1 MFKCIPIFKG
11 CNRQVE
17 FVDKRHCS
25 LPSVPEEI
33 LRYSR
38 TLEELFLDANHI
50 RDLPKN
56 FFRLHR
62 LRKLGLSDNEIA
74 RLPPD
79 IQNFENLV
87 ELDVSRND
95 IPDIPDDIKHLQN
108 LQVADFSSN
117 PIPKLP
123 AGFSQLKNLTVLG
136 LNDMSLTTLP
146 VDFGSLTQLESL
158 ELRENLLKHLPE
170 SIRQLTKL
178 KRLDLGDNEIEE
190 LPPYLGYLPGLHE
203 LWLDHNQLERLP
215 PEIGLLTNLT
225 YLDVSENRLEKLP
238 NEIGGLVNL
247 TDLDLAQNLLETL
260 PDGVAKLSRLTILKL
275 DQNRLQ
281 KLNPTIG
288 CCESMQEL
296 ILTEN
301 FLSELPVSIGQMTKL
316 SNLNVDRNALEYLPA
331 EIGNCANL
339 GVLSLRDNKLKRL
352 PPELGNC
359 TVLHVLD
366 VSGNQLQYLPYTL
379 VNLQLKAVWLS
390 ENQAQPLLTFQPDTD
405 EATGEQVLTCFLLPQ
420 QEYQPITPARELETD
435 SDGWEEREAS
445 RTHSVKFSEESTQEK
460 DTPFVRQNTPHPKE
474 LKAKAHKL
482 FAKDRSRPEDG
493 NLDTVSEEASTK
505 FAVSGTARIGA
516 NSTIVENI
524 AETKPIYENHQQ
536 QPVSPKTPTTAI
548 SFAPQP
554 VIAQTAGTQPQS
566 AVNAATVHEPIAS
579 VAPEHGNAAVVVAAA
594 AVTAAASVTGDE
606 EEEDFDE
613 SERRV
618 GFQVEGEDD
627 DFYKRPMKLHR
638 RDTPHHLKNKR
649 VQHNLTDKK
658 SSEILANALNQE
670 KKTSQLAPVQ
680 SPIQENE
687 AAEQSEQQQLQ
698 QQQPFAA
705 PISPIPPPTVPGPL
719 SAGQLLD
726 DAVDGLTELRL
737 EQYEIHIERTTA
749 GLGLSIAGGRGSTP
763 FKGDDEGIFISRVT
777 EGGPADLAGL
787 KVGDKVLKV
796 NGINV
801 VDADHY
807 QAVQVLKACGAVLVL
822 VVERE
827 VTRLIGHP
835 VFSED
840 GSVSQISVET
850 RPLAAAQQH
859 EKFIPAP
866 IEIIPEQQQL
876 QQQQQIQQAPAN
888 FNSYQANVFT
898 TPATATAAG
907 PTNAANLSQQQQQ
920 QLQPQHVGVG
930 ATNGVLE
937 NGKDAPLSYLQ
948 LHTTLIRDQIGQGL
962 GFSIA
967 GGKGSPPFKD
977 GCDGI
982 FISRIT
988 EGGLAHR
995 DGKIMVGD
1003 RVMAINGNDMTNA
1016 CHDAAVQCLTEPQRF
1031 VRLVLQREYRGP
1043 LEAPLSPRSPA
1054 VLNSLSP
1061 SGYLA
1066 NRPANFNRSI
1076 GDMISE
1082 QAQTNLQHAPTAAP
1096 ILAQQQQQQ
1105 YPAQQQFNY
1114 TNQPSAYEI
1123 NKTVTIPNATAAAT
1137 TLTSASVGGN
1147 NAPKT
1152 NGFTTAATTVPYQQP
1167 QQQQQQQQ
1175 QIDKVTGQP
1184 VPAPRRANSIPLG
1197 DAPAEATPAN
1207 GNAAQPP
1214 DSANKPTAT
1223 PTAGPNTAADA
1234 SAETQ
1239 VPPLRP
1245 LTSEDFQAMIPAHF
1259 LSGGSQHQVNVARGN
1274 EVGVGP
1280 SVTVTVNKAVPDLPM
1295 FPAAPTELG
1304 RITETITKSTFTE
1317 TVMTRV
1323 TDNHLAEP
1331 LISEEVIL
1339 PKNQGSLGFSIIGG
1353 TDHSC
1358 VPFGSHEPGIFI
1370 SHVVPDGI
1378 AHKCGKLRMGDRI
1391 LKVNDVDIS
1400 RATHQEAVM
1409 ELLKPG
1415 DDIKL
1420 TIQHDPLPPGFQE
1433 ITISKAEGE
1442 RLGMHIKGGLNGQRG
1457 NPCDPTDEGVFVSK
1471 INSVGAARR
1480 DGRLKVGMRL
1490 LEVNGHSLLGISH
1503 QDAVNVLRNAG
1514 NEIHLIAC
1522 KGYDKSNLIHSIGA
1536 AGGMSTGFN
1545 TTGSRQGSRA
1555 SETGSELSQS
1565 QSMSSLDRDEDERIR
1580 QDFEVFTPKTESNN
1594 DPSVLASVAALA
1606 HSPTTP
1612 PSAGALPQQHAA
1624 ESDTSKSS
1632 APPPPT
1638 ATTPQDALATF
1649 ANADK
1654 TLVQSKEKSTPE
1666 KVLEIVRAADAFTSV
1681 PPKSPAEHH
1690 DQDKIQKTTTV
1701 VISKHTLDT
1710 NPSPALAA
1718 ASTPTHTSPTTLPTA
1733 GTTASTTN
1741 TTTTSPPVSPALATA
1756 SSRDVAATA
1765 ASGKTVAAPP
1775 TQQQNIQQRRTPT
1788 PTSIHKTRTE
1798 PIAKPTDSR
1807 QNQSIAPTTNKAT
1820 KAEPIYIIDDEE
1832 EEEEDAAE
1840 EEEEE
1845 EPADEHGDDIDGDE
1859 DVFDT
1864 YSPNASADQGD
1875 TDSDYFDRPRPSPRY
1890 TSDSENDYRPQ
1901 RPNHE
1906 RLGNISGRSTPDL
1919 SGSAYGGHRKSVS
1932 FDLSGDERSKS
1943 DYERSRTPDGYSRYY
1958 DSEQEYGSARP
1969 RLPRKGIL
1977 RSASPSSSN
1986 NSTLERCRRP
1996 EKLPPIVPTVA
2007 RIKEIDSPTLQH
2019 VRSSSPLA
2027 SRGGSGSSGYRSP
2040 PPPPEKVTVST
2051 EIERENPFREAFL
2064 DNSKSDEYTELAKA
2078 MSKSP
2083 SALRSPR
2090 EQFFFGSKSTENL
2103 LGAERSASSGR
2114 STPSTVVSAQSKST
2128 EDLLSSSTGAKPKRI
2143 PPPILPK
2150 PKTKKAELVHNIA
2163 LDAFQKADVGYGDF
2177 TVFEHDP
2184 TTNTIHE
2191 IRSPP
2196 PPTTPTV
2203 PITPPPVGGSAK
2215 LPVRVK
2221 TPRSPSRPRE
2231 SPPPPPVNY
2240 STMPK
2245 LPSPSPHVKK
2255 SEETYYLEV
2264 LPPPPPLSD
2273 DEIPPSQRRHTE
2285 FIHENSPDHI
2295 LVTED
2300 EHRTI
2305 MLHENEVRNQ
2315 LRGASR
2321 KSQIPELGAPHEEAP
2336 PVPHYA
2342 SIKHSVNPFIDSSD
2356 DNFDSLPLPPPPEH
2370 LISSAALNPGCDS
2383 SSHCDSE
2390 SSTINIASPISSI
2403 TSPNAN
2409 MQPRLDLLTS
2419 AATLQAGIP
2428 SNNPLSPTQIFPT
2441 AQILPVQY
2449 TQLPQPQ
2456 QPNTTHILTG
2466 QLVPNSAS
2474 HHFSN
2479 SPQNQ
2484 SLFTVGGLV
2493 LLPQAQFTAATS
2505 QVSSSSSSSLVTTP
2519 IFLTTS
2525 GGATSATTGVYMKP
2539 QQLQQR
2545 SPQLH
2550 LHQRTVLSPTSDS
2563 ITTTKVP
2570 KSVSDKKRF
2579 FESAMED
2586 QHKPSQKTEK
2596 VFSFLSKDEVE
2607 KLRQE
2612 EERKIAT
2619 LRRDK
2624 KTGLLDGAAANGNDE
2639 YDASN
2644 NNSAAANSA
2653 AHAATIPCL
2662 VGEHRK
2668 LQQQQPHDGGTY
2680 GANYDYDDDDRR
2692 LVVDHRHVLRDTI
2705 VERDNCDA
2713 DDMSVAECT
2722 TITTTTTTTRIES
2735 LTTPPPTPATPPTP
2749 AAQSQSQP
2757 QALVKSGE
2765 ATEPP
2770 TIRLK
2775 LEKPKKSK
2783 KTKAKSKEAAKA
2795 PSVSTTPTD
2804 EGVAVELVA
2813 HRKAPPPPTQPAQ
2826 ANAQPPAQPAAPEWV
2841 ATPLAAFKSPAL
2853 VKSLTESTP
2862 SAAATT
2868 TATATPVTIAQ
2879 SFKPQVDTALAPSV
2893 ATIAPAPAPRT
2904 TSTQQLSS
2912 TVAQF
2917 VDIERQHADVPSD
2930 YNDAEDTA
2938 SSIESVIAA
2947 TTPLAI
2953 LSTSTTRLPNQQ
2965 KPSLLPKPKV
2975 KVVIPPALLLQQTQQ
2990 QQQQQEEEQQQ
3001 DTSPTTPSSRIPIR
3015 TANAERRALKA
3026 AAAAAAVGGAVA
3038 GTQVE
3043 AAATSVVVERS
3054 SDAVQHEQS
3063 PSNGLK
3069 SKAMIN
3075 AEKRASWR
3083 AARLRSLEQ
3092 GAQEAQ
3098 SVIQNMNK
3106 IADDLLTTPVATEQ
3120 TKKIVFPKIAIKSSD
3135 GPVIIR
3141 EREKILD
3148 EKIVRRTEEVPCPL
3162 TGRPQLR
3169 TVEYIEKTIETEV
3182 ETCQEK
3188 IISLELQDPE
3198 NDDNDSDD
3206 GGKDKISNPFASLQH
3221 AASANQQSATVLA
3234 AVTQAITT
3242 VEDETLEDEEPPELL
3257 RETALLDTV
3266 DEDDDE
3272 EDEEDDD
3279 DDDEDEDDDD
3289 DSEEEEED
3297 EDEEDAAS
3305 IVTVH
3310 ANNEKLFLRTDDD
3323 SGPSDDF
3330 DSIGMF
3336 GPSSIDSVSSISKL
3350 RIQPVPITIHQTLA
3364 KEVVVTAPVVPAGV
3378 RTTTKTDYPAH
3389 SITTAS
3395 TIVEVVNPLITGE
3408 GQVKSLAVGSTAQR
3422 EYPIFDNEIEKS
3434 LRSKPY
3440 DDHIEDIA
3448 RRKGGYD
3455 EAAEDERDDD
3465 DEAEEFS
3472 AAATGVLRSDTFVMP
3487 VVRQQQQQRPP
3498 EELSLNAKMK
3508 NVLVELLENERVKL
3522 NLQKS
3527 LEEDEDEQHELAYGD
3542 SDDEQD
3548 MVDYVATHGA
3558 NPSGIS
3564 RSAARAVSDDNG
3576 NERLL
3581 QELIRDSNRNTIKK
3595 LAVGYDDEESEEDDD
3610 VDEED
3615 EEEES
3620 LDSSDSEEDGEAD
3633 DDDEAVNITFVD
3645 GCQVIENPNA
3655 ESTLKLQKSQTYT
3668 SMKEADQTEASKQ
3681 SGAAQ
3686 EDVDKDI
3693 EHTVEKLQA
3702 EQRKLEEITKQLRK
3716 SVENLLADDD
3726 EIATAISQAVIDD
3739 EDDAVIQKPK
3749 QNVVHTVET
3758 KTVIGDDGVKKT
3770 IITETIR
3777 KPEHKQ
3783 TQREPQDEESGEALF
3798 NKLLHAGGD
3807 HKQIFDQ
3814 QTGESVI
3821 TTTTTDA
3828 DGTVTTTT
3836 TTISNVIKSGIP
3848 RAVLLKSEAST
3859 AGTSSSSG
3867 SSTSAHTKPEKQ
3879 QHSKQK
3885 RKGKNG
3891 KK

>member
-420 QEYQPITPARELETD
+420 QEYQPITPDYPPGLLYRSSEKFDSSEFHVYQQKARELETD

-566 AVNAATVHEPIAS
+566 AVNAVTVHEPIAS

-613 SERRV
+613 AERRV

-705 PISPIPPPTVPGPL
+705 PISPIPPPTVPGSLP
-719 SAGQLLD
+719 AGQLLD

-866 IEIIPEQQQL
+866 IEIIPQQQQL
-876 QQQQQIQQAPAN
+876 QQQQLQQAPAN

-907 PTNAANLSQQQQQ
+907 PTNAANLSQQQQ

-1114 TNQPSAYEI
+1114 TTQPSAYEI
-1123 NKTVTIPNATAAAT
+1123 NKTVTIPNATAAAA

-1167 QQQQQQQQ
+1167 QPQQQQ

-1223 PTAGPNTAADA
+1223 PTAAGPNPAADA

-1420 TIQHDPLPPGFQE
+1420 TIQHDPLPPGFQIEVEILQTEE

-1545 TTGSRQGSRA
+1545 TGSRQGSRA

-1580 QDFEVFTPKTESNN
+1580 QDFEVFAPKTESNN

-1624 ESDTSKSS
+1624 ESETSKSS
-1632 APPPPT
+1632 APPPT

-1733 GTTASTTN
+1733 GTTASTTT

-1756 SSRDVAATA
+1756 SSRDVAAAA

-1798 PIAKPTDSR
+1798 TVAKPTDSR
-1807 QNQSIAPTTNKAT
+1807 QNQSIAPTTNKVT

-1845 EPADEHGDDIDGDE
+1845 QPDEHDDVIDGDE

-1890 TSDSENDYRPQ
+1890 TSDSENDYRPH

-2027 SRGGSGSSGYRSP
+2027 SRGGSSSSGYRSP
-2040 PPPPEKVTVST
+2040 PPQPEKVTVST

-2064 DNSKSDEYTELAKA
+2064 DSSKSDEYTELAKA

-2203 PITPPPVGGSAK
+2203 PITPPPAGSSAK

-2245 LPSPSPHVKK
+2245 LASPTPHVKK

-2342 SIKHSVNPFIDSSD
+2342 SIKHS
-2356 DNFDSLPLPPPPEH
+2356 
-2370 LISSAALNPGCDS
+2370 
-2383 SSHCDSE
+2383 
-2390 SSTINIASPISSI
+2390 
-2403 TSPNAN
+2403 
-2409 MQPRLDLLTS
+2409 PRLDLLSS
-2419 AATLQAGIP
+2419 AATLQ
-2428 SNNPLSPTQIFPT
+2428 
-2441 AQILPVQY
+2441 
-2449 TQLPQPQ
+2449 
-2456 QPNTTHILTG
+2456 
-2466 QLVPNSAS
+2466 
-2474 HHFSN
+2474 
-2479 SPQNQ
+2479 
-2484 SLFTVGGLV
+2484 
-2493 LLPQAQFTAATS
+2493 
-2505 QVSSSSSSSLVTTP
+2505 
-2519 IFLTTS
+2519 
-2525 GGATSATTGVYMKP
+2525 
-2539 QQLQQR
+2539 
-2545 SPQLH
+2545 
-2550 LHQRTVLSPTSDS
+2550 SPTSES

-2624 KTGLLDGAAANGNDE
+2624 KTGLLDGPAANGNDE

-2653 AHAATIPCL
+2653 AHAATISCL
-2662 VGEHRK
+2662 AGEHRK

-2735 LTTPPPTPATPPTP
+2735 PTTPPPTPLTP
-2749 AAQSQSQP
+2749 AAQPQP
-2757 QALVKSGE
+2757 QALAKSGE
-2765 ATEPP
+2765 AAETP
-2770 TIRLK
+2770 TTRLK

-2783 KTKAKSKEAAKA
+2783 KTKAKSKSKEAAKA
-2795 PSVSTTPTD
+2795 ASVSTTPTD
-2804 EGVAVELVA
+2804 DDVAVGLVA

-2826 ANAQPPAQPAAPEWV
+2826 ANTQPPAQAAEAPEWV

-2853 VKSLTESTP
+2853 VKSLTESAP
-2862 SAAATT
+2862 SAAAATTT
-2868 TATATPVTIAQ
+2868 TATATPVTIAQQ

-2893 ATIAPAPAPRT
+2893 ATIAPAPTPRT
-2904 TSTQQLSS
+2904 TTAQQLSS

-2947 TTPLAI
+2947 APLAI
-2953 LSTSTTRLPNQQ
+2953 LSTSTTRLPSQQ

-2990 QQQQQEEEQQQ
+2990 QQQQEEEQQC

-3043 AAATSVVVERS
+3043 AATSVVVERS

-3063 PSNGLK
+3063 PSNGSK

-3106 IADDLLTTPVATEQ
+3106 IADDLLTTPVTAEQ

-3221 AASANQQSATVLA
+3221 AANASQQAATVLA
-3234 AVTQAITT
+3234 AATQAITT
-3242 VEDETLEDEEPPELL
+3242 IEDETLDDEEPPELL

-3279 DDDEDEDDDD
+3279 DDDEEEDDDE

-3330 DSIGMF
+3330 DSIGIF

-3378 RTTTKTDYPAH
+3378 RTTTKNDYPAH
-3389 SITTAS
+3389 SITAAS

-3440 DDHIEDIA
+3440 DDHIEDIV

-3455 EAAEDERDDD
+3455 EAAEDEPDDD

-3487 VVRQQQQQRPP
+3487 TVRQQQQQRPP

-3527 LEEDEDEQHELAYGD
+3527 LEEDEEAQHELAYGD
-3542 SDDEQD
+3542 PDDEQD
-3548 MVDYVATHGA
+3548 MVDYVASHGA
-3558 NPSGIS
+3558 NLSGIS

-3610 VDEED
+3610 GDEED

-3633 DDDEAVNITFVD
+3633 DDDEAVNVTFVD

-3702 EQRKLEEITKQLRK
+3702 EQRKLEQITKQLRK

-3739 EDDAVIQKPK
+3739 DDDVVIKPPK

-3848 RAVLLKSEAST
+3848 RAVLLKSEASS
-3859 AGTSSSSG
+3859 AGTSSS

>member
-1 MFKCIPIFKG
+1 MFNIKLKIKEGDNTLPRSRRSGSLGSTSGRNSPANMSLRSSLASSNRSPSNSLRRKDKRVRIVTTYTDELER
-11 CNRQVE
+11 NRQ
-17 FVDKRHCS
+17 
-25 LPSVPEEI
+25 
-33 LRYSR
+33 Y
-38 TLEELFLDANHI
+38 
-50 RDLPKN
+50 
-56 FFRLHR
+56 
-62 LRKLGLSDNEIA
+62 
-74 RLPPD
+74 
-79 IQNFENLV
+79 
-87 ELDVSRND
+87 
-95 IPDIPDDIKHLQN
+95 
-108 LQVADFSSN
+108 
-117 PIPKLP
+117 
-123 AGFSQLKNLTVLG
+123 
-136 LNDMSLTTLP
+136 
-146 VDFGSLTQLESL
+146 
-158 ELRENLLKHLPE
+158 
-170 SIRQLTKL
+170 
-178 KRLDLGDNEIEE
+178 
-190 LPPYLGYLPGLHE
+190 
-203 LWLDHNQLERLP
+203 
-215 PEIGLLTNLT
+215 
-225 YLDVSENRLEKLP
+225 
-238 NEIGGLVNL
+238 
-247 TDLDLAQNLLETL
+247 
-260 PDGVAKLSRLTILKL
+260 
-275 DQNRLQ
+275 
-281 KLNPTIG
+281 
-288 CCESMQEL
+288 
-296 ILTEN
+296 
-301 FLSELPVSIGQMTKL
+301 
-316 SNLNVDRNALEYLPA
+316 
-331 EIGNCANL
+331 
-339 GVLSLRDNKLKRL
+339 
-352 PPELGNC
+352 
-359 TVLHVLD
+359 
-366 VSGNQLQYLPYTL
+366 
-379 VNLQLKAVWLS
+379 
-390 ENQAQPLLTFQPDTD
+390 
-405 EATGEQVLTCFLLPQ
+405 
-420 QEYQPITPARELETD
+420 
-435 SDGWEEREAS
+435 
-445 RTHSVKFSEESTQEK
+445 
-460 DTPFVRQNTPHPKE
+460 
-474 LKAKAHKL
+474 
-482 FAKDRSRPEDG
+482 
-493 NLDTVSEEASTK
+493 
-505 FAVSGTARIGA
+505 
-516 NSTIVENI
+516 
-524 AETKPIYENHQQ
+524 
-536 QPVSPKTPTTAI
+536 
-548 SFAPQP
+548 
-554 VIAQTAGTQPQS
+554 
-566 AVNAATVHEPIAS
+566 
-579 VAPEHGNAAVVVAAA
+579 
-594 AVTAAASVTGDE
+594 
-606 EEEDFDE
+606 
-613 SERRV
+613 
-618 GFQVEGEDD
+618 
-627 DFYKRPMKLHR
+627 
-638 RDTPHHLKNKR
+638 
-649 VQHNLTDKK
+649 
-658 SSEILANALNQE
+658 
-670 KKTSQLAPVQ
+670 
-680 SPIQENE
+680 
-687 AAEQSEQQQLQ
+687 
-698 QQQPFAA
+698 
-705 PISPIPPPTVPGPL
+705 
-719 SAGQLLD
+719 

-866 IEIIPEQQQL
+866 IEIIPQQQQL
-876 QQQQQIQQAPAN
+876 QQQQLQQAPAN

-907 PTNAANLSQQQQQ
+907 PTNAANLSQQQQ

-1114 TNQPSAYEI
+1114 TTQPSAYEI
-1123 NKTVTIPNATAAAT
+1123 NKTVTIPNTTAAAA

-1167 QQQQQQQQ
+1167 QPQQQQ

-1223 PTAGPNTAADA
+1223 PTAAGPNPAADA

-1420 TIQHDPLPPGFQE
+1420 TIQHDPLPPGFQIEVEILQTEE

-1545 TTGSRQGSRA
+1545 TGSRQGSRA

-1580 QDFEVFTPKTESNN
+1580 QDFEVFAPKTESNN

-1624 ESDTSKSS
+1624 ESETSKSS
-1632 APPPPT
+1632 APPPT

-1733 GTTASTTN
+1733 GTTASTTT

-1756 SSRDVAATA
+1756 SSRDVAAAA

-1798 PIAKPTDSR
+1798 TVAKPTDSR
-1807 QNQSIAPTTNKAT
+1807 QNQSIAPTTNKVT

-1832 EEEEDAAE
+1832 EEEEGAAE

-1845 EPADEHGDDIDGDE
+1845 EHADVHDDVIDGDE

-1890 TSDSENDYRPQ
+1890 TSDSENDYRPH

-2019 VRSSSPLA
+2019 VRSSSPLP
-2027 SRGGSGSSGYRSP
+2027 SRGGSSSSGYRSP
-2040 PPPPEKVTVST
+2040 PPKPEKVMVST

-2064 DNSKSDEYTELAKA
+2064 DSSKSDEYTELAKA

-2203 PITPPPVGGSAK
+2203 PITPPPAGSSAK

-2245 LPSPSPHVKK
+2245 LASPTPHVKK

-2342 SIKHSVNPFIDSSD
+2342 SIKHS
-2356 DNFDSLPLPPPPEH
+2356 
-2370 LISSAALNPGCDS
+2370 
-2383 SSHCDSE
+2383 
-2390 SSTINIASPISSI
+2390 
-2403 TSPNAN
+2403 
-2409 MQPRLDLLTS
+2409 PRLDLLSS

-2466 QLVPNSAS
+2466 QLVPNSTS

-2493 LLPQAQFTAATS
+2493 LLPQAQFTAAAS

-2519 IFLTTS
+2519 IFLATS

-2550 LHQRTVLSPTSDS
+2550 LHQRTVLSPTSES

-2624 KTGLLDGAAANGNDE
+2624 KTGLLDGPAANGNDE

-2653 AHAATIPCL
+2653 AHAATISCL
-2662 VGEHRK
+2662 AGEHRK

-2722 TITTTTTTTRIES
+2722 TITRTTTTTRIES
-2735 LTTPPPTPATPPTP
+2735 PTTPPPTPLTP
-2749 AAQSQSQP
+2749 AAQSQAQVL
-2757 QALVKSGE
+2757 AKSGE
-2765 ATEPP
+2765 AAEPQ
-2770 TIRLK
+2770 TTRLK

-2783 KTKAKSKEAAKA
+2783 KTKAKSKEATKA
-2795 PSVSTTPTD
+2795 ASVSSTTPTD
-2804 EGVAVELVA
+2804 DDVAVGLVA
-2813 HRKAPPPPTQPAQ
+2813 HRKAPPPPTQPTQANTQAPAQ
-2826 ANAQPPAQPAAPEWV
+2826 AAAAPEWV

-2853 VKSLTESTP
+2853 VKSLTESAP
-2862 SAAATT
+2862 SAASATTT
-2868 TATATPVTIAQ
+2868 TATATPVTIAQQ

-2893 ATIAPAPAPRT
+2893 ATIAPAPTPRT
-2904 TSTQQLSS
+2904 TTAQQLSS

-2947 TTPLAI
+2947 APLAI
-2953 LSTSTTRLPNQQ
+2953 LSTSTTRLPSQQ

-2975 KVVIPPALLLQQTQQ
+2975 KVVIPPALLLQQTQ

-3043 AAATSVVVERS
+3043 AATSVVVERS

-3063 PSNGLK
+3063 PSNGSK

-3106 IADDLLTTPVATEQ
+3106 IADDLLTTPVTAEQ

-3221 AASANQQSATVLA
+3221 AASASQQAATVLA
-3234 AVTQAITT
+3234 AATQAITT
-3242 VEDETLEDEEPPELL
+3242 IEDETLDDEEPPELL

-3279 DDDEDEDDDD
+3279 DDDEEEDDDE

-3330 DSIGMF
+3330 DSIGIF

-3389 SITTAS
+3389 SITAAS

-3440 DDHIEDIA
+3440 DDHIEDIV

-3455 EAAEDERDDD
+3455 EAAEDEPDDD
-3465 DEAEEFS
+3465 GEAEEFS

-3487 VVRQQQQQRPP
+3487 TVRQQQQQRPP

-3527 LEEDEDEQHELAYGD
+3527 LEEDEEAQHELAYGD
-3542 SDDEQD
+3542 PDDEQD
-3548 MVDYVATHGA
+3548 MVDYVASHGA
-3558 NPSGIS
+3558 NLSGIS

-3610 VDEED
+3610 GDEED

-3633 DDDEAVNITFVD
+3633 DDDEAVNVTFVD

-3686 EDVDKDI
+3686 EDIDKDI

-3702 EQRKLEEITKQLRK
+3702 EQRKLEQITKQLRK

-3739 EDDAVIQKPK
+3739 DDEVVIKPPK

-3848 RAVLLKSEAST
+3848 RAVLLKSEASS
-3859 AGTSSSSG
+3859 AGTSSSS
-3867 SSTSAHTKPEKQ
+3867 STSTHTKPEKQ

>member
-420 QEYQPITPARELETD
+420 QEYQPITPDYPPGLLYRSSEKFDSSEFHVYQQKARELETD

-1420 TIQHDPLPPGFQE
+1420 TIQHDPLPPGFQIEVEILQTEE

-2713 DDMSVAECT
+2713 DDMS
-2722 TITTTTTTTRIES
+2722 
-2735 LTTPPPTPATPPTP
+2735 
-2749 AAQSQSQP
+2749 
-2757 QALVKSGE
+2757 
-2765 ATEPP
+2765 
-2770 TIRLK
+2770 
-2775 LEKPKKSK
+2775 
-2783 KTKAKSKEAAKA
+2783 
-2795 PSVSTTPTD
+2795 
-2804 EGVAVELVA
+2804 
-2813 HRKAPPPPTQPAQ
+2813 
-2826 ANAQPPAQPAAPEWV
+2826 
-2841 ATPLAAFKSPAL
+2841 
-2853 VKSLTESTP
+2853 
-2862 SAAATT
+2862 
-2868 TATATPVTIAQ
+2868 
-2879 SFKPQVDTALAPSV
+2879 
-2893 ATIAPAPAPRT
+2893 
-2904 TSTQQLSS
+2904 
-2912 TVAQF
+2912 
-2917 VDIERQHADVPSD
+2917 
-2930 YNDAEDTA
+2930 
-2938 SSIESVIAA
+2938 
-2947 TTPLAI
+2947 
-2953 LSTSTTRLPNQQ
+2953 
-2965 KPSLLPKPKV
+2965 
-2975 KVVIPPALLLQQTQQ
+2975 
-2990 QQQQQEEEQQQ
+2990 
-3001 DTSPTTPSSRIPIR
+3001 
-3015 TANAERRALKA
+3015 
-3026 AAAAAAVGGAVA
+3026 
-3038 GTQVE
+3038 
-3043 AAATSVVVERS
+3043 
-3054 SDAVQHEQS
+3054 
-3063 PSNGLK
+3063 
-3069 SKAMIN
+3069 

-3106 IADDLLTTPVATEQ
+3106 IADDLLTTPVA
-3120 TKKIVFPKIAIKSSD
+3120 
-3135 GPVIIR
+3135 
-3141 EREKILD
+3141 
-3148 EKIVRRTEEVPCPL
+3148 
-3162 TGRPQLR
+3162 
-3169 TVEYIEKTIETEV
+3169 TEV

>member
-62 LRKLGLSDNEIA
+62 LRKLGLSDNEIV

-95 IPDIPDDIKHLQN
+95 IPDIPDDIKHLQS

-146 VDFGSLTQLESL
+146 VDFGCLSQLESL

-238 NEIGGLVNL
+238 NEIGGLENL
-247 TDLDLAQNLLETL
+247 TDLDLAQNLLESL
-260 PDGVAKLSRLTILKL
+260 PDGIAKLSRLTILKL

-288 CCESMQEL
+288 SCENMQEL

-301 FLSELPVSIGQMTKL
+301 FLSELPASIGQMTKL
-316 SNLNVDRNALEYLPA
+316 SNLNVDRNALEYLPI

-339 GVLSLRDNKLKRL
+339 GVLSLRDNKLKKL

-359 TVLHVLD
+359 SVLHVLD

-420 QEYQPITPARELETD
+420 QEYQPITPDYPPCQLYRSSEKFDSSEFHVYQQKARELETD

-482 FAKDRSRPEDG
+482 FAKDRSRADDAK
-493 NLDTVSEEASTK
+493 LDTVSEETSSK
-505 FAVSGTARIGA
+505 FSVSGASRIGP
-516 NSTIVENI
+516 NSTIVEHI
-524 AETKPIYENHQQ
+524 TETKPIYENHQQ
-536 QPVSPKTPTTAI
+536 PQPLSPQTPKAAVSF
-548 SFAPQP
+548 SQQP
-554 VIAQTAGTQPQS
+554 VIAQVAGQQPNSDGSSVTA
-566 AVNAATVHEPIAS
+566 HEPIAS
-579 VAPEHGNAAVVVAAA
+579 VAPEHGNVAVVVASA
-594 AVTAAASVTGDE
+594 AVTAAATSSGTGDDE

-613 SERRV
+613 AERRV
-618 GFQVEGEDD
+618 GFQVEGADD

-658 SSEILANALNQE
+658 ASEILANALNQE
-670 KKTSQLAPVQ
+670 KKTAQLPPVQ
-680 SPIQENE
+680 SPIQENV
-687 AAEQSEQQQLQ
+687 AAEQNEQQPLQQ
-698 QQQPFAA
+698 QQQPFTA
-705 PISPIPPPTVPGPL
+705 PISPIPPPTVPTPL
-719 SAGQLLD
+719 STGQLPD

-796 NGINV
+796 NGISV
-801 VDADHY
+801 IDADHY

-850 RPLAAAQQH
+850 RPLPAQQQQFTQQH

-866 IEIIPEQQQL
+866 IEIIPEQQQ
-876 QQQQQIQQAPAN
+876 QQQQPVTN

-898 TPATATAAG
+898 TPSTLTGTAGA
-907 PTNAANLSQQQQQ
+907 TNAANLSQQQQQQ
-920 QLQPQHVGVG
+920 QLQPQHVGV
-930 ATNGVLE
+930 ATTNGILE
-937 NGKDAPLSYLQ
+937 NGKLTQDAPLSYLQ

-982 FISRIT
+982 FISRLT
-988 EGGLAHR
+988 EGGLAQR

-1076 GDMISE
+1076 GDIITE
-1082 QAQTNLQHAPTAAP
+1082 QAQSNLQPTP
-1096 ILAQQQQQQ
+1096 VLAQQQ
-1105 YPAQQQFNY
+1105 PTQQQFNY
-1114 TNQPSAYEI
+1114 TTQPSAYETHK
-1123 NKTVTIPNATAAAT
+1123 NAAIPNATAATITAGT
-1137 TLTSASVGGN
+1137 ADGN
-1147 NAPKT
+1147 IVPKT
-1152 NGFTTAATTVPYQQP
+1152 NGFTTAATMTSSKQP
-1167 QQQQQQQQ
+1167 QPQ
-1175 QIDKVTGQP
+1175 QIDKITGQP

-1197 DAPAEATPAN
+1197 DAAAEAMPAN
-1207 GNAAQPP
+1207 GDAAQPF
-1214 DSANKPTAT
+1214 KPAPTTAT
-1223 PTAGPNTAADA
+1223 NPPTDA
-1234 SAETQ
+1234 SSETQ

-1339 PKNQGSLGFSIIGG
+1339 PKNKGSLGFSIIGG

-1370 SHVVPDGI
+1370 SHIVPDGI
-1378 AHKCGKLRMGDRI
+1378 AHKCEKLRMGDRI

-1433 ITISKAEGE
+1433 IVISKAEGE

-1457 NPCDPTDEGVFVSK
+1457 NPVDPTDEGVFVSK

-1490 LEVNGHSLLGISH
+1490 LEVNGNSLLGASH
-1503 QDAVNVLRNAG
+1503 QDAVNILRNAG
-1514 NEIHLIAC
+1514 NEIHLVVC

-1536 AGGMSTGFN
+1536 AGGMSTGFH
-1545 TTGSRQGSRA
+1545 TSSSRQGSRA

-1565 QSMSSLDRDEDERIR
+1565 QSISSLDRDEDERIR
-1580 QDFEVFTPKTESNN
+1580 QDFEVFAPKTELNN
-1594 DPSVLASVAALA
+1594 ERSVLASVAALA
-1606 HSPTTP
+1606 HSPTIP
-1612 PSAGALPQQHAA
+1612 PSAGALPQQHAT
-1624 ESDTSKSS
+1624 ESDTSKIGVV
-1632 APPPPT
+1632 PPPPQ
-1638 ATTPQDALATF
+1638 TPQDALATF
-1649 ANADK
+1649 TNVEK
-1654 TLVQSKEKSTPE
+1654 TLVQTKEKSTPE

-1710 NPSPALAA
+1710 NPSTGLASSPPATHSLQAA
-1718 ASTPTHTSPTTLPTA
+1718 LPTV
-1733 GTTASTTN
+1733 G
-1741 TTTTSPPVSPALATA
+1741 TTTTTTTTTPPVSPGLDSTVTT
-1756 SSRDVAATA
+1756 DVASASRTKAAT
-1765 ASGKTVAAPP
+1765 PP
-1775 TQQQNIQQRRTPT
+1775 PQQQQPQQQQRRTPT
-1788 PTSIHKTRTE
+1788 L
-1798 PIAKPTDSR
+1798 PIQKATAEAITKPKDSR
-1807 QNQSIAPTTNKAT
+1807 YEYKEMVKSQPHVRCEDESAPLAHKAK
-1820 KAEPIYIIDDEE
+1820 KAEPVYIIDDEDE
-1832 EEEEDAAE
+1832 EEGEKECVDDQAEDSKDEAE
-1840 EEEEE
+1840 
-1845 EPADEHGDDIDGDE
+1845 DDIDA
-1859 DVFDT
+1859 F
-1864 YSPNASADQGD
+1864 SPNISADQGD
-1875 TDSDYFDRPRPSPRY
+1875 TDSDYFERPHPSPRY
-1890 TSDSENDYRPQ
+1890 TSDSENDYRPF
-1901 RPNHE
+1901 RPNVE

-1919 SGSAYGGHRKSVS
+1919 SSSTFGHRKSVS

-1958 DSEQEYGSARP
+1958 DSEQEYGSTRP
-1969 RLPRKGIL
+1969 RMPRKGIL

-1986 NSTLERCRRP
+1986 NSTLERCKRP

-2007 RIKEIDSPTLQH
+2007 RIKEIDSPTVQH
-2019 VRSSSPLA
+2019 VRSCSPLS
-2027 SRGGSGSSGYRSP
+2027 SRDGTSSGYRSP
-2040 PPPPEKVTVST
+2040 PPLPERVLVST
-2051 EIERENPFREAFL
+2051 EIERDNPFREAFL
-2064 DNSKSDEYTELAKA
+2064 DKTKIDEYTELAKA

-2083 SALRSPR
+2083 SALKSPR
-2090 EQFFFGSKSTENL
+2090 EHFFFGSKSTENL
-2103 LGAERSASSGR
+2103 LSAERSVSSGR
-2114 STPSTVVSAQSKST
+2114 STPSTVISTQSKST

-2143 PPPILPK
+2143 PPPIMPK
-2150 PKTKKAELVHNIA
+2150 PVTKKAELVHNVA

-2191 IRSPP
+2191 VSSPP
-2196 PPTTPTV
+2196 PPTTPTL
-2203 PITPPPVGGSAK
+2203 PLTPPAGSIAK
-2215 LPVRVK
+2215 LPLRVK

-2231 SPPPPPVNY
+2231 SPPPPPPPINY
-2240 STMPK
+2240 ATMPK
-2245 LPSPSPHVKK
+2245 PTSPSVQVRKND
-2255 SEETYYLEV
+2255 EAEAYYMEV
-2264 LPPPPPLSD
+2264 LPPLPPPPPA
-2273 DEIPPSQRRHTE
+2273 DEVPPSQRRHSE

-2305 MLHENEVRNQ
+2305 MLNENEIRNQ
-2315 LRGASR
+2315 LRSISR
-2321 KSQIPELGAPHEEAP
+2321 KSQIPELGVPHEDAP
-2336 PVPHYA
+2336 PVPNYA

-2356 DNFDSLPLPPPPEH
+2356 DNFDSLPLPPPPEN
-2370 LISSAALNPGCDS
+2370 LLSFAAQNPGCDS

-2390 SSTINIASPISSI
+2390 SSTINIVSPISSI

-2409 MQPRLDLLTS
+2409 MQPKLDNLS
-2419 AATLQAGIP
+2419 SIAAVQTDTP

-2449 TQLPQPQ
+2449 TSLPQPQ
-2456 QPNTTHILTG
+2456 QANIAQVLTG
-2466 QLVPNSAS
+2466 HLIPTSKSNL
-2474 HHFSN
+2474 SN
-2479 SPQNQ
+2479 SQQNQ

-2493 LLPQAQFTAATS
+2493 LLPQATFSTS
-2505 QVSSSSSSSLVTTP
+2505 TSKTTSSSSSSSLVTTP
-2519 IFLTTS
+2519 IFLASS
-2525 GGATSATTGVYMKP
+2525 GAAGGLYIKP
-2539 QQLQQR
+2539 PQIQQQA
-2545 SPQLH
+2545 PQIH
-2550 LHQRTVLSPTSDS
+2550 LHQRTLLSPSS
-2563 ITTTKVP
+2563 EHITTSKVP

-2607 KLRQE
+2607 KLKQE
-2612 EERKIAT
+2612 EERKMAT

-2624 KTGLLDGAAANGNDE
+2624 KSRLLDGSSANGNDE
-2639 YDASN
+2639 NDAYIT
-2644 NNSAAANSA
+2644 SAPASV
-2653 AHAATIPCL
+2653 AATIAS
-2662 VGEHRK
+2662 EHRK
-2668 LQQQQPHDGGTY
+2668 LQTDDG
-2680 GANYDYDDDDRR
+2680 NYEGDYAYEDDRR
-2692 LVVDHRHVLRDTI
+2692 LIADHRNVLR
-2705 VERDNCDA
+2705 ERDNSDA
-2713 DDMSVAECT
+2713 DDMS
-2722 TITTTTTTTRIES
+2722 
-2735 LTTPPPTPATPPTP
+2735 
-2749 AAQSQSQP
+2749 
-2757 QALVKSGE
+2757 
-2765 ATEPP
+2765 
-2770 TIRLK
+2770 
-2775 LEKPKKSK
+2775 
-2783 KTKAKSKEAAKA
+2783 
-2795 PSVSTTPTD
+2795 
-2804 EGVAVELVA
+2804 
-2813 HRKAPPPPTQPAQ
+2813 
-2826 ANAQPPAQPAAPEWV
+2826 
-2841 ATPLAAFKSPAL
+2841 
-2853 VKSLTESTP
+2853 
-2862 SAAATT
+2862 
-2868 TATATPVTIAQ
+2868 
-2879 SFKPQVDTALAPSV
+2879 
-2893 ATIAPAPAPRT
+2893 
-2904 TSTQQLSS
+2904 
-2912 TVAQF
+2912 
-2917 VDIERQHADVPSD
+2917 
-2930 YNDAEDTA
+2930 
-2938 SSIESVIAA
+2938 
-2947 TTPLAI
+2947 
-2953 LSTSTTRLPNQQ
+2953 
-2965 KPSLLPKPKV
+2965 
-2975 KVVIPPALLLQQTQQ
+2975 
-2990 QQQQQEEEQQQ
+2990 
-3001 DTSPTTPSSRIPIR
+3001 
-3015 TANAERRALKA
+3015 
-3026 AAAAAAVGGAVA
+3026 
-3038 GTQVE
+3038 
-3043 AAATSVVVERS
+3043 
-3054 SDAVQHEQS
+3054 
-3063 PSNGLK
+3063 
-3069 SKAMIN
+3069 

-3098 SVIQNMNK
+3098 NVIKNMNK
-3106 IADDLLTTPVATEQ
+3106 IADDLLVA
-3120 TKKIVFPKIAIKSSD
+3120 PAIS
-3135 GPVIIR
+3135 
-3141 EREKILD
+3141 
-3148 EKIVRRTEEVPCPL
+3148 
-3162 TGRPQLR
+3162 
-3169 TVEYIEKTIETEV
+3169 EV

-3198 NDDNDSDD
+3198 NDDDDSNDSRRAKSTSPYAFPTY
-3206 GGKDKISNPFASLQH
+3206 GVSSKDS
-3221 AASANQQSATVLA
+3221 
-3234 AVTQAITT
+3234 TT
-3242 VEDETLEDEEPPELL
+3242 VVAAATPTTVAVAMADETLEDEEPPELL
-3257 RETALLDTV
+3257 RETMLLDTV
-3266 DEDDDE
+3266 DEHDYDDTT
-3272 EDEEDDD
+3272 
-3279 DDDEDEDDDD
+3279 DEDG
-3289 DSEEEEED
+3289 EEEGEE
-3297 EDEEDAAS
+3297 EEEDAAS

-3310 ANNEKLFLRTDDD
+3310 ANNEQLFLRTDDE
-3323 SGPSDDF
+3323 SIVSDDF
-3330 DSIGMF
+3330 DGIGRC

-3350 RIQPVPITIHQTLA
+3350 RIQPVPITLHQTLA
-3364 KEVVVTAPVVPAGV
+3364 KEVVVTAPAVSTRIVPSTNTESPIHG
-3378 RTTTKTDYPAH
+3378 
-3389 SITTAS
+3389 TTAAH
-3395 TIVEVVNPLITGE
+3395 TIVEVVNPLISGD
-3408 GQVKSLAVGSTAQR
+3408 GQVKCIAVGKITEY
-3422 EYPIFDNEIEKS
+3422 EYPIFDNETRMR
-3434 LRSKPY
+3434 LRSQRIDSDVTDVDAKKVQQDVDVEHGE
-3440 DDHIEDIA
+3440 DDN
-3448 RRKGGYD
+3448 
-3455 EAAEDERDDD
+3455 D
-3465 DEAEEFS
+3465 DEAEQLA
-3472 AAATGVLRSDTFVMP
+3472 AAATGVFRSDTFVLP
-3487 VVRQQQQQRPP
+3487 TIQQQQHQEQHLQLQHQPQ

-3527 LEEDEDEQHELAYGD
+3527 LEEDDEEQQELAYGD
-3542 SDDEQD
+3542 PDDED
-3548 MVDYVATHGA
+3548 DDAVDYAAVRRREF
-3558 NPSGIS
+3558 SGFS
-3564 RSAARAVSDDNG
+3564 RGGVRGTSDGNG
-3576 NERLL
+3576 NDRMLV
-3581 QELIRDSNRNTIKK
+3581 ELMRDSNRNTIKK
-3595 LAVGYDDEESEEDDD
+3595 LAGGLDDDDSDVEEDDD
-3610 VDEED
+3610 EG
-3615 EEEES
+3615 EEEEDS
-3620 LDSSDSEEDGEAD
+3620 LDSSDSEDDAEDDE
-3633 DDDEAVNITFVD
+3633 EAVNITLID
-3645 GCQVIENPNA
+3645 GCQVIENPNT
-3655 ESTLKLQKSQTYT
+3655 ETPLKLQKSQTYT
-3668 SMKEADQTEASKQ
+3668 SMKDAEQLQDKSTTEVAI
-3681 SGAAQ
+3681 AQ

-3693 EHTVEKLQA
+3693 EHTVETLQA

-3726 EIATAISQAVIDD
+3726 AIAEAVSHTSKG
-3739 EDDAVIQKPK
+3739 ENSKVAE
-3749 QNVVHTVET
+3749 NLTHEVVRTVET
-3758 KTVIGDDGVKKT
+3758 KTVIDEDGSKKT
-3770 IITETIR
+3770 IVIETIH
-3777 KPEHKQ
+3777 KPESKPKQ
-3783 TQREPQDEESGEALF
+3783 PERSHEESGEALF

-3807 HKQIFDQ
+3807 LKQILDQ

-3821 TTTTTDA
+3821 TTTTTDT

-3848 RAVLLKSEAST
+3848 RAVVLKSESGKTEETTDAESVGRSRET
-3859 AGTSSSSG
+3859 DGSSS
-3867 SSTSAHTKPEKQ
+3867 KQ
-3879 QHSKQK
+3879 NKQK
-3885 RKGKNG
+3885 RKGKMATS
-3891 KK
+3891 K

>member
-62 LRKLGLSDNEIA
+62 LRKLGLSDNEIV

-95 IPDIPDDIKHLQN
+95 IPDIPDDIKHLQS

-146 VDFGSLTQLESL
+146 VDFGCLSQLESL

-238 NEIGGLVNL
+238 NEIGGLENL
-247 TDLDLAQNLLETL
+247 TDLDLAQNLLESL
-260 PDGVAKLSRLTILKL
+260 PDGIAKLSRLTILKL

-288 CCESMQEL
+288 SCENMQEL

-301 FLSELPVSIGQMTKL
+301 FLSELPASIGQMTKL
-316 SNLNVDRNALEYLPA
+316 SNLNVDRNALEYLPI

-339 GVLSLRDNKLKRL
+339 GVLSLRDNKLKKL

-359 TVLHVLD
+359 SVLHVLD

-420 QEYQPITPARELETD
+420 QEYQPITPDYPPCQLYRSSEKFDSSEFHVYQQKARELETD

-482 FAKDRSRPEDG
+482 FAKDRSRADDAK
-493 NLDTVSEEASTK
+493 LDTVSEETSSK
-505 FAVSGTARIGA
+505 FSVSGASRIGP
-516 NSTIVENI
+516 NSTIVEHI
-524 AETKPIYENHQQ
+524 TETKPIYENHQQ
-536 QPVSPKTPTTAI
+536 PQPLSPQTPKAAVSF
-548 SFAPQP
+548 SQQP
-554 VIAQTAGTQPQS
+554 VIAQVAGQQPNSDGSSVTA
-566 AVNAATVHEPIAS
+566 HEPIAS
-579 VAPEHGNAAVVVAAA
+579 VAPEHGNVAVVVASA
-594 AVTAAASVTGDE
+594 AVTAAATSSGTGDDE

-613 SERRV
+613 AERRV
-618 GFQVEGEDD
+618 GFQVEGADD

-658 SSEILANALNQE
+658 ASEILANALNQE
-670 KKTSQLAPVQ
+670 KKTAQLPPVQ
-680 SPIQENE
+680 SPIQENV
-687 AAEQSEQQQLQ
+687 AAEQNEQQPLQQ
-698 QQQPFAA
+698 QQQPFTA
-705 PISPIPPPTVPGPL
+705 PISPIPPPTVPTPL
-719 SAGQLLD
+719 STGQLPD

-796 NGINV
+796 NGISV
-801 VDADHY
+801 IDADHY

-850 RPLAAAQQH
+850 RPLPAQQQQFTQQH

-866 IEIIPEQQQL
+866 IEIIPEQQQ
-876 QQQQQIQQAPAN
+876 QQQQPVTN

-898 TPATATAAG
+898 TPSTLTGTAGA
-907 PTNAANLSQQQQQ
+907 TNAANLSQQQQQQ
-920 QLQPQHVGVG
+920 QLQPQHVGV
-930 ATNGVLE
+930 ATTNGILE
-937 NGKDAPLSYLQ
+937 NGKLTQDAPLSYLQ

-982 FISRIT
+982 FISRLT
-988 EGGLAHR
+988 EGGLAQR

-1076 GDMISE
+1076 GDIITE
-1082 QAQTNLQHAPTAAP
+1082 QAQSNLQPTP
-1096 ILAQQQQQQ
+1096 VLAQQQ
-1105 YPAQQQFNY
+1105 PTQQQFNY
-1114 TNQPSAYEI
+1114 TTQPSAYETHK
-1123 NKTVTIPNATAAAT
+1123 NAAIPNATAATITAGT
-1137 TLTSASVGGN
+1137 ADGN
-1147 NAPKT
+1147 IVPKT
-1152 NGFTTAATTVPYQQP
+1152 NGFTTAATMTSSKQP
-1167 QQQQQQQQ
+1167 QPQ
-1175 QIDKVTGQP
+1175 QIDKITGQP

-1197 DAPAEATPAN
+1197 DAAAEAMPAN
-1207 GNAAQPP
+1207 GDAAQPF
-1214 DSANKPTAT
+1214 KPAPTTAT
-1223 PTAGPNTAADA
+1223 NPPTDA
-1234 SAETQ
+1234 SSETQ

-1339 PKNQGSLGFSIIGG
+1339 PKNKGSLGFSIIGG

-1370 SHVVPDGI
+1370 SHIVPDGI
-1378 AHKCGKLRMGDRI
+1378 AHKCEKLRMGDRI

-1433 ITISKAEGE
+1433 IVISKAEGE

-1457 NPCDPTDEGVFVSK
+1457 NPVDPTDEGVFVSK

-1490 LEVNGHSLLGISH
+1490 LEVNGNSLLGASH
-1503 QDAVNVLRNAG
+1503 QDAVNILRNAG
-1514 NEIHLIAC
+1514 NEIHLVVC

-1536 AGGMSTGFN
+1536 AGGMSTGFH
-1545 TTGSRQGSRA
+1545 TSSSRQGSRA

-1565 QSMSSLDRDEDERIR
+1565 QSISSLDRDEDERIR
-1580 QDFEVFTPKTESNN
+1580 QDFEVFAPKTELNN
-1594 DPSVLASVAALA
+1594 ERSVLASVAALA
-1606 HSPTTP
+1606 HSPTIP
-1612 PSAGALPQQHAA
+1612 PSAGALPQQHAT
-1624 ESDTSKSS
+1624 ESDTSKIGVV
-1632 APPPPT
+1632 PPPPQ
-1638 ATTPQDALATF
+1638 TPQDALATF
-1649 ANADK
+1649 TNVEK
-1654 TLVQSKEKSTPE
+1654 TLVQTKEKSTPE

-1710 NPSPALAA
+1710 NPSTGLASSPPATHSLQAA
-1718 ASTPTHTSPTTLPTA
+1718 LPTV
-1733 GTTASTTN
+1733 G
-1741 TTTTSPPVSPALATA
+1741 TTTTTTTTTPPVSPGLDSTVTT
-1756 SSRDVAATA
+1756 DVASASRTKAAT
-1765 ASGKTVAAPP
+1765 PP
-1775 TQQQNIQQRRTPT
+1775 PQQQQPQQ
-1788 PTSIHKTRTE
+1788 
-1798 PIAKPTDSR
+1798 
-1807 QNQSIAPTTNKAT
+1807 QQ
-1820 KAEPIYIIDDEE
+1820 
-1832 EEEEDAAE
+1832 
-1840 EEEEE
+1840 
-1845 EPADEHGDDIDGDE
+1845 
-1859 DVFDT
+1859 
-1864 YSPNASADQGD
+1864 
-1875 TDSDYFDRPRPSPRY
+1875 
-1890 TSDSENDYRPQ
+1890 
-1901 RPNHE
+1901 
-1906 RLGNISGRSTPDL
+1906 
-1919 SGSAYGGHRKSVS
+1919 
-1932 FDLSGDERSKS
+1932 
-1943 DYERSRTPDGYSRYY
+1943 
-1958 DSEQEYGSARP
+1958 
-1969 RLPRKGIL
+1969 
-1977 RSASPSSSN
+1977 SPSS
-1986 NSTLERCRRP
+1986 
-1996 EKLPPIVPTVA
+1996 
-2007 RIKEIDSPTLQH
+2007 
-2019 VRSSSPLA
+2019 
-2027 SRGGSGSSGYRSP
+2027 
-2040 PPPPEKVTVST
+2040 
-2051 EIERENPFREAFL
+2051 
-2064 DNSKSDEYTELAKA
+2064 
-2078 MSKSP
+2078 
-2083 SALRSPR
+2083 
-2090 EQFFFGSKSTENL
+2090 
-2103 LGAERSASSGR
+2103 
-2114 STPSTVVSAQSKST
+2114 
-2128 EDLLSSSTGAKPKRI
+2128 
-2143 PPPILPK
+2143 
-2150 PKTKKAELVHNIA
+2150 
-2163 LDAFQKADVGYGDF
+2163 
-2177 TVFEHDP
+2177 EH
-2184 TTNTIHE
+2184 I
-2191 IRSPP
+2191 
-2196 PPTTPTV
+2196 
-2203 PITPPPVGGSAK
+2203 
-2215 LPVRVK
+2215 
-2221 TPRSPSRPRE
+2221 
-2231 SPPPPPVNY
+2231 
-2240 STMPK
+2240 
-2245 LPSPSPHVKK
+2245 
-2255 SEETYYLEV
+2255 
-2264 LPPPPPLSD
+2264 
-2273 DEIPPSQRRHTE
+2273 
-2285 FIHENSPDHI
+2285 
-2295 LVTED
+2295 
-2300 EHRTI
+2300 
-2305 MLHENEVRNQ
+2305 
-2315 LRGASR
+2315 
-2321 KSQIPELGAPHEEAP
+2321 
-2336 PVPHYA
+2336 
-2342 SIKHSVNPFIDSSD
+2342 
-2356 DNFDSLPLPPPPEH
+2356 
-2370 LISSAALNPGCDS
+2370 
-2383 SSHCDSE
+2383 
-2390 SSTINIASPISSI
+2390 
-2403 TSPNAN
+2403 
-2409 MQPRLDLLTS
+2409 
-2419 AATLQAGIP
+2419 
-2428 SNNPLSPTQIFPT
+2428 
-2441 AQILPVQY
+2441 
-2449 TQLPQPQ
+2449 
-2456 QPNTTHILTG
+2456 
-2466 QLVPNSAS
+2466 
-2474 HHFSN
+2474 
-2479 SPQNQ
+2479 
-2484 SLFTVGGLV
+2484 
-2493 LLPQAQFTAATS
+2493 
-2505 QVSSSSSSSLVTTP
+2505 
-2519 IFLTTS
+2519 TTS
-2525 GGATSATTGVYMKP
+2525 
-2539 QQLQQR
+2539 
-2545 SPQLH
+2545 
-2550 LHQRTVLSPTSDS
+2550 
-2563 ITTTKVP
+2563 KVP

-2607 KLRQE
+2607 KLKQE
-2612 EERKIAT
+2612 EERKMAT

-2624 KTGLLDGAAANGNDE
+2624 KSRLLDGSSANGNDE
-2639 YDASN
+2639 NDAYIT
-2644 NNSAAANSA
+2644 SAPASV
-2653 AHAATIPCL
+2653 AATIAS
-2662 VGEHRK
+2662 EHRK
-2668 LQQQQPHDGGTY
+2668 LQTDDG
-2680 GANYDYDDDDRR
+2680 NYEGDYAYEDDRR
-2692 LVVDHRHVLRDTI
+2692 LIADHRNVLR
-2705 VERDNCDA
+2705 ERDNSDA
-2713 DDMSVAECT
+2713 DDMRVKSP
-2722 TITTTTTTTRIES
+2722 S
-2735 LTTPPPTPATPPTP
+2735 PSPSPPP
-2749 AAQSQSQP
+2749 QQP
-2757 QALVKSGE
+2757 QPLPVRHPDA
-2765 ATEPP
+2765 EPQ
-2770 TIRLK
+2770 TLK
-2775 LEKPKKSK
+2775 LKFEKSKKSK
-2783 KTKAKSKEAAKA
+2783 NAKLKANEIAKIQGASKS
-2795 PSVSTTPTD
+2795 
-2804 EGVAVELVA
+2804 
-2813 HRKAPPPPTQPAQ
+2813 RKDDI
-2826 ANAQPPAQPAAPEWV
+2826 APERNVERMVSPASPLTSAQINPQLPSQVTSEWTTQQPHL
-2841 ATPLAAFKSPAL
+2841 ATFKSPAL
-2853 VKSLTESTP
+2853 VKSLTEP
-2862 SAAATT
+2862 RAMTT
-2868 TATATPVTIAQ
+2868 TIATVAQ
-2879 SFKPQVDTALAPSV
+2879 SPKLEVEFALTPL
-2893 ATIAPAPAPRT
+2893 TPTPTMTPAPAPRT
-2904 TSTQQLSS
+2904 VTQQLSS
-2912 TVAQF
+2912 TIAQF
-2917 VDIERQHADVPSD
+2917 MDAERRQHVEVTNDF
-2930 YNDAEDTA
+2930 NDAEDTE

-2947 TTPLAI
+2947 APTT
-2953 LSTSTTRLPNQQ
+2953 TSLPSSLRTPNQ

-2975 KVVIPPALLLQQTQQ
+2975 KVIIPSALLLQQQQ
-2990 QQQQQEEEQQQ
+2990 QLQEEQHES
-3001 DTSPTTPSSRIPIR
+3001 SPPTLTSRIPIR
-3015 TANAERRALKA
+3015 TANSERRALKA
-3026 AAAAAAVGGAVA
+3026 AGAAAGTAADCGVASIEKVGIAVG
-3038 GTQVE
+3038 
-3043 AAATSVVVERS
+3043 ERS
-3054 SDAVQHEQS
+3054 LDATLREQS
-3063 PSNGLK
+3063 PTNVAK

-3098 SVIQNMNK
+3098 NVIKNMNK
-3106 IADDLLTTPVATEQ
+3106 IADDLLVAPAISEA
-3120 TKKIVFPKIAIKSSD
+3120 KKIVFPKIAIKSSD

-3148 EKIVRRTEEVPCPL
+3148 EKIVRRTEEVPCPV

-3169 TVEYIEKTIETEV
+3169 TVEYIEKIIETEV

-3198 NDDNDSDD
+3198 NDDDDSNDSRRAKSTSPYAFPTY
-3206 GGKDKISNPFASLQH
+3206 GVSSKDS
-3221 AASANQQSATVLA
+3221 
-3234 AVTQAITT
+3234 TT
-3242 VEDETLEDEEPPELL
+3242 VVAAATPTTVAVAMADETLEDEEPPELL
-3257 RETALLDTV
+3257 RETMLLDTV
-3266 DEDDDE
+3266 DEHDYDDTT
-3272 EDEEDDD
+3272 
-3279 DDDEDEDDDD
+3279 DEDG
-3289 DSEEEEED
+3289 EEEGEE
-3297 EDEEDAAS
+3297 EEEDAAS

-3310 ANNEKLFLRTDDD
+3310 ANNEQLFLRTDDE
-3323 SGPSDDF
+3323 SIVSDDF
-3330 DSIGMF
+3330 DGIGRC

-3350 RIQPVPITIHQTLA
+3350 RIQPVPITLHQTLA
-3364 KEVVVTAPVVPAGV
+3364 KEVVVTAPAVSTRIVPSTNTESPIHG
-3378 RTTTKTDYPAH
+3378 
-3389 SITTAS
+3389 TTAAH
-3395 TIVEVVNPLITGE
+3395 TIVEVVNPLISGD
-3408 GQVKSLAVGSTAQR
+3408 GQVKCIAVGKITEY
-3422 EYPIFDNEIEKS
+3422 EYPIFDNETRMR
-3434 LRSKPY
+3434 LRSQRIDSDVTDVDAKKVQQDVDVEHGE
-3440 DDHIEDIA
+3440 DDN
-3448 RRKGGYD
+3448 
-3455 EAAEDERDDD
+3455 D
-3465 DEAEEFS
+3465 DEAEQLA
-3472 AAATGVLRSDTFVMP
+3472 AAATGVFRSDTFVLP
-3487 VVRQQQQQRPP
+3487 TIQQQQHQEQHLQLQHQPQ

-3527 LEEDEDEQHELAYGD
+3527 LEEDDEEQQELAYGD
-3542 SDDEQD
+3542 PDDED
-3548 MVDYVATHGA
+3548 DDAVDYAAVRRREF
-3558 NPSGIS
+3558 SGFS
-3564 RSAARAVSDDNG
+3564 RGGVRGTSDGNG
-3576 NERLL
+3576 NDRMLV
-3581 QELIRDSNRNTIKK
+3581 ELMRDSNRNTIKK
-3595 LAVGYDDEESEEDDD
+3595 LAGGLDDDDSDVEEDDD
-3610 VDEED
+3610 EG
-3615 EEEES
+3615 EEEEDS
-3620 LDSSDSEEDGEAD
+3620 LDSSDSEDDAEDDE
-3633 DDDEAVNITFVD
+3633 EAVNITLID
-3645 GCQVIENPNA
+3645 GCQVIENPNT
-3655 ESTLKLQKSQTYT
+3655 ETPLKLQKSQTYT
-3668 SMKEADQTEASKQ
+3668 SMKDAEQLQDKSTTEVAI
-3681 SGAAQ
+3681 AQ

-3693 EHTVEKLQA
+3693 EHTVETLQA

-3726 EIATAISQAVIDD
+3726 AIAEAVSHTSKG
-3739 EDDAVIQKPK
+3739 ENSKVAE
-3749 QNVVHTVET
+3749 NLTHEVVRTVET
-3758 KTVIGDDGVKKT
+3758 KTVIDEDGSKKT
-3770 IITETIR
+3770 IVIETIH
-3777 KPEHKQ
+3777 KPESKPKQ
-3783 TQREPQDEESGEALF
+3783 PERSHEESGEALF

-3807 HKQIFDQ
+3807 LKQILDQ

-3821 TTTTTDA
+3821 TTTTTDT

-3848 RAVLLKSEAST
+3848 RAVVLKSESGKTEETTDAESVGRSRET
-3859 AGTSSSSG
+3859 DGSSS
-3867 SSTSAHTKPEKQ
+3867 KQ
-3879 QHSKQK
+3879 NKQK
-3885 RKGKNG
+3885 RKGKMATS
-3891 KK
+3891 K

>member
-420 QEYQPITPARELETD
+420 QEYQPITPDYPPGLLYRSSEKFDSSEFHVYQQKARELETD

-566 AVNAATVHEPIAS
+566 AVNAVTVHEPIAS

-613 SERRV
+613 AERRV

-705 PISPIPPPTVPGPL
+705 PISPIPPPTVPGSLP
-719 SAGQLLD
+719 AGQLLD

-866 IEIIPEQQQL
+866 IEIIPQQQQL
-876 QQQQQIQQAPAN
+876 QQQQLQQAPAN

-907 PTNAANLSQQQQQ
+907 PTNAANLSQQQQ

-1114 TNQPSAYEI
+1114 TTQPSAYEI
-1123 NKTVTIPNATAAAT
+1123 NKTVTIPNATAAAA

-1167 QQQQQQQQ
+1167 QPQQQQ

-1223 PTAGPNTAADA
+1223 PTAAGPNPAADA

-1420 TIQHDPLPPGFQE
+1420 TIQHDPLPPGFQIEVEILQTEE

-1545 TTGSRQGSRA
+1545 TGSRQGSRA

-1580 QDFEVFTPKTESNN
+1580 QDFEVFAPKTESNN

-1624 ESDTSKSS
+1624 ESETSKSS
-1632 APPPPT
+1632 APPPT

-1733 GTTASTTN
+1733 GTTASTTT

-1756 SSRDVAATA
+1756 SSRDVAAAA

-1798 PIAKPTDSR
+1798 TVAKPTDSR
-1807 QNQSIAPTTNKAT
+1807 QNQSIAPTTNKVT

-1845 EPADEHGDDIDGDE
+1845 QPDEHDDVIDGDE

-1890 TSDSENDYRPQ
+1890 TSDSENDYRPH

-2027 SRGGSGSSGYRSP
+2027 SRGGSSSSGYRSP
-2040 PPPPEKVTVST
+2040 PPQPEKVTVST

-2064 DNSKSDEYTELAKA
+2064 DSSKSDEYTELAKA

-2203 PITPPPVGGSAK
+2203 PITPPPAGSSAK

-2245 LPSPSPHVKK
+2245 LASPTPHVKK

-2342 SIKHSVNPFIDSSD
+2342 SIKHS
-2356 DNFDSLPLPPPPEH
+2356 
-2370 LISSAALNPGCDS
+2370 
-2383 SSHCDSE
+2383 
-2390 SSTINIASPISSI
+2390 
-2403 TSPNAN
+2403 
-2409 MQPRLDLLTS
+2409 PRLDLLSS

-2466 QLVPNSAS
+2466 QLVPNSTS

-2519 IFLTTS
+2519 IFLATS

-2550 LHQRTVLSPTSDS
+2550 LHQRTVLSPTSES

-2624 KTGLLDGAAANGNDE
+2624 KTGLLDGPAANGNDE

-2653 AHAATIPCL
+2653 AHAATISCL
-2662 VGEHRK
+2662 AGEHRK

-2713 DDMSVAECT
+2713 DDMS
-2722 TITTTTTTTRIES
+2722 
-2735 LTTPPPTPATPPTP
+2735 
-2749 AAQSQSQP
+2749 
-2757 QALVKSGE
+2757 
-2765 ATEPP
+2765 
-2770 TIRLK
+2770 
-2775 LEKPKKSK
+2775 
-2783 KTKAKSKEAAKA
+2783 
-2795 PSVSTTPTD
+2795 
-2804 EGVAVELVA
+2804 
-2813 HRKAPPPPTQPAQ
+2813 
-2826 ANAQPPAQPAAPEWV
+2826 
-2841 ATPLAAFKSPAL
+2841 
-2853 VKSLTESTP
+2853 
-2862 SAAATT
+2862 
-2868 TATATPVTIAQ
+2868 
-2879 SFKPQVDTALAPSV
+2879 
-2893 ATIAPAPAPRT
+2893 
-2904 TSTQQLSS
+2904 
-2912 TVAQF
+2912 
-2917 VDIERQHADVPSD
+2917 
-2930 YNDAEDTA
+2930 
-2938 SSIESVIAA
+2938 
-2947 TTPLAI
+2947 
-2953 LSTSTTRLPNQQ
+2953 
-2965 KPSLLPKPKV
+2965 
-2975 KVVIPPALLLQQTQQ
+2975 
-2990 QQQQQEEEQQQ
+2990 
-3001 DTSPTTPSSRIPIR
+3001 
-3015 TANAERRALKA
+3015 
-3026 AAAAAAVGGAVA
+3026 
-3038 GTQVE
+3038 
-3043 AAATSVVVERS
+3043 
-3054 SDAVQHEQS
+3054 
-3063 PSNGLK
+3063 
-3069 SKAMIN
+3069 

-3106 IADDLLTTPVATEQ
+3106 IADDLLTTPVTAEQ

-3221 AASANQQSATVLA
+3221 AANASQQAATVLA
-3234 AVTQAITT
+3234 AATQAITT
-3242 VEDETLEDEEPPELL
+3242 IEDETLDDEEPPELL

-3279 DDDEDEDDDD
+3279 DDDEEEDDDE

-3330 DSIGMF
+3330 DSIGIF

-3378 RTTTKTDYPAH
+3378 RTTTKNDYPAH
-3389 SITTAS
+3389 SITAAS

-3440 DDHIEDIA
+3440 DDHIEDIV

-3455 EAAEDERDDD
+3455 EAAEDEPDDD

-3487 VVRQQQQQRPP
+3487 TVRQQQQQRPP

-3527 LEEDEDEQHELAYGD
+3527 LEEDEEAQHELAYGD
-3542 SDDEQD
+3542 PDDEQD
-3548 MVDYVATHGA
+3548 MVDYVASHGA
-3558 NPSGIS
+3558 NLSGIS

-3610 VDEED
+3610 GDEED

-3633 DDDEAVNITFVD
+3633 DDDEAVNVTFVD

-3702 EQRKLEEITKQLRK
+3702 EQRKLEQITKQLRK

-3739 EDDAVIQKPK
+3739 DDDVVIKPPK

-3848 RAVLLKSEAST
+3848 RAVLLKSEASS
-3859 AGTSSSSG
+3859 AGTSSS